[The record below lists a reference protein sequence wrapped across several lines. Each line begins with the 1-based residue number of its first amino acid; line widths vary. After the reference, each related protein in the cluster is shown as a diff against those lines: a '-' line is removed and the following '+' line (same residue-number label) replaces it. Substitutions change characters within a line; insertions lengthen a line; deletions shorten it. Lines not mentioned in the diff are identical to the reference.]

1 MSSKPVVAVALG
13 GLGGFNAH
21 DAGVL
26 AAAHE
31 CGLEPDIITC
41 TSGAIFWT
49 DLFLTD
55 PGAIRDQV
63 EQQVEAV
70 SGANAVEV
78 AVLGDPDVFQP
89 AYASWWER
97 WFSPPSGPPLRDLLD
112 RLFPAQLYQS
122 TRPETFLSLS
132 GYRNNDNYADGAVMS
147 MFAAGGGAA
156 AGQGGALAA

>member
-1 MSSKPVVAVALG
+1 MSSKPVVAMALG

-55 PGAIRDQV
+55 PGAVR
-63 EQQVEAV
+63 A
-70 SGANAVEV
+70 A
-78 AVLGDPDVFQP
+78 L
-89 AYASWWER
+89 W
-97 WFSPPSGPPLRDLLD
+97 
-112 RLFPAQLYQS
+112 
-122 TRPETFLSLS
+122 LSLY
-132 GYRNNDNYADGAVMS
+132 GFANRYAGETAIDGAYERQLIMS
-147 MFAAGGGAA
+147 ELTRCDVIYAIKPQASAWRARPPGNYRWSAHNPRTHTRAPG
-156 AGQGGALAA
+156 